1 MKMVKYVILKTGKW
15 EGSLTAPFIYPLGI
29 WCAASR
35 IALNNS
41 SMFFCKRFL
50 FTFSLLYSVI
60 LRSVLDELGELSTF
74 VHKSNNHRSQSIY
87 FTHEKI
93 STINSVFFGFPNK
106 HQNCDTVFL
115 ACFLTCSAIFK
126 SCSSFILNLIFKG

>member
-41 SMFFCKRFL
+41 SMFLQAIPVYFLFVVQCNIQKRF
-50 FTFSLLYSVI
+50 
-60 LRSVLDELGELSTF
+60 E
-74 VHKSNNHRSQSIY
+74 
-87 FTHEKI
+87 
-93 STINSVFFGFPNK
+93 
-106 HQNCDTVFL
+106 
-115 ACFLTCSAIFK
+115 
-126 SCSSFILNLIFKG
+126 